1 MTVAEIAGWLLLW
14 YVLGAAGAYAL
25 TYVARPGL
33 RLMGRRLSPAVVDWL
48 IRLWA
53 VGAGGLVG
61 HLGFGGVEGI
71 VVGALGGAT
80 SAWAVARFREAVQA
94 WAGRTFGGQSDR
106 EE

>member
-1 MTVAEIAGWLLLW
+1 MTAIETAGWLLLW
-14 YVLGAAGAYAL
+14 YALGAAGAYAL

-33 RLMGRRLSPAVVDWL
+33 RLLGRRLSEPVTDWL

-61 HLGFGGVEGI
+61 HLGYGGVEGV

-80 SAWAVARFREAVQA
+80 SAWAVARFRRALQA
-94 WAGRTFGGQSDR
+94 WAGRTFGGQGDR
-106 EE
+106 DE